1 MNNKGHGDFSGL
13 IYALLGFAVTVFLL
27 IIGTTYGIGR
37 LIVKWT
43 GKELTAT
50 NTVLLVIFAIALI
63 LAALKYFA
71 G

>member
-1 MNNKGHGDFSGL
+1 VNNKGHGDFSGL